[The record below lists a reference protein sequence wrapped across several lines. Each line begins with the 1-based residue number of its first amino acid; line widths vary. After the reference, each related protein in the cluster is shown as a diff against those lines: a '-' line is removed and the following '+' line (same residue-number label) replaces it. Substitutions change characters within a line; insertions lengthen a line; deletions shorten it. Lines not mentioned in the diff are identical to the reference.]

1 MKDNQIL
8 KNKIVVAAASLFAFA
23 MVMFPAV
30 TETGSKTAIII
41 WANSIVPV
49 LLPFFI
55 FSEFIKRTGNLQSL
69 PPRIYPFVIAFLSG
83 YPMGAKVVG
92 DFVKDGKLTVKE
104 GKWVLS
110 YSLVTGPAFIIF
122 TIGTFI
128 GSTKAAVVVAVAH
141 YLGGFFNGFLHYC
154 REPREKNVLPERYVK
169 SDYMENFTYA
179 IGAGFKGMAMI
190 LAYLMFFTIG
200 INLLESMGMFEAINN
215 EVIASGIKGMFEMT
229 IGINLVGMCNIGI
242 KLKTILASA
251 LVSFGGFS
259 VVGQSMSMARGSG
272 IGLKEILEI
281 KLTHGMF
288 AAIIATLIAQIY
300 LI

>member
-1 MKDNQIL
+1 MKDDQIL
-8 KNKIVVAAASLFAFA
+8 KNKIVVAAASLFAIS
-23 MVMFPAV
+23 MVIFPEV
-30 TETGSKTAIII
+30 TEIGSKTAIII
-41 WANSIVPV
+41 WANSIIPV

-92 DFVKDGKLTVKE
+92 DFIKEGKLTVKE

-110 YSLVTGPAFIIF
+110 YSLVTGPAFILF
-122 TIGTFI
+122 TIGSFI
-128 GSTKAAVVVAVAH
+128 GSNKAAVIVAISH

-154 REPREKNVLPERYVK
+154 KEPKKTRPVTADICK

-200 INLLESMGMFEAINN
+200 INLLESLGLFKAIND
-215 EVIASGIKGMFEMT
+215 EVISSSIKGIFEMT

-242 KLKTILASA
+242 KLKAIIASA
-251 LVSFGGFS
+251 LVSFGGLS

-281 KLTHGMF
+281 KITHGMF
-288 AAIIATLIAQIY
+288 AAILATL
-300 LI
+300 LINIVV